1 MEMIYLED
9 TSYNRLPMLSCSTE
23 EEWDIVVRVV
33 KDIVIT
39 NDIKSLFGTPLHP
52 FRHSEKHGGLP
63 IDESIYHSLINVLS
77 AFEIQ
82 MIPEWDS
89 NYDTWFQHLDKHGIK
104 YYKGE

>member
-1 MEMIYLED
+1 MIYLENI
-9 TSYNRLPMLSCSTE
+9 SYNRLPMLSCSTE

-33 KDIVIT
+33 KDIVVT
-39 NDIKSLFGTPLHP
+39 NDIKGLFGTPLHP
-52 FRHSEKHGGLP
+52 FGYSEKHGCLP

-89 NYDTWFQHLDKHGIK
+89 NSNTWFQHLDEHKVK
-104 YYKGE
+104 YYRGE